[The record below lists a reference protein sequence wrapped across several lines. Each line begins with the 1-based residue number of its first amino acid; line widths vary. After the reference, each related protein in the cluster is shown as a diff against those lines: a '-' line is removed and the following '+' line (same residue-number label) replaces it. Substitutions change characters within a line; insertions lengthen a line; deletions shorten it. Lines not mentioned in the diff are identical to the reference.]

1 LRLSPAASV
10 EAVASELRGTEAY
23 LRLPGS
29 SSALSVFADQW
40 EQQVLGVV
48 SEAGCI
54 RDVFVCQHPNFQ
66 LSEGPNFET

>member
-1 LRLSPAASV
+1 MRLSPAASL
-10 EAVASELRGTEAY
+10 EALASEFLGTEAY

-48 SEAGCI
+48 SEAVYTG
-54 RDVFVCQHPNFQ
+54 DPFSCQHP
-66 LSEGPNFET
+66 S